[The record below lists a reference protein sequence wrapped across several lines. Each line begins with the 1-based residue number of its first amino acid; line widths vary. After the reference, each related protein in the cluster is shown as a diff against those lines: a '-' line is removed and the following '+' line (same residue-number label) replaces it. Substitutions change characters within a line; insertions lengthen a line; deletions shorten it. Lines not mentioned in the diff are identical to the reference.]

1 MRLINPLSGN
11 LMPLTLVRHRFS
23 VDTYEEM
30 IDRGILREDDRVE
43 LIRGEIINKMP
54 ISDLH
59 AASVKRLNRTLG
71 KAIGDRV
78 LVGVQD
84 PIRLDDSEPEP
95 DISLL
100 VPRDDFYRAG
110 KPRPADII
118 LLIEVSDTSLDFDRE
133 VKRPL
138 YAEAGIRELWIVNLE
153 EETLE
158 VHRDPTS
165 EGEYRQVS
173 VLRRG
178 QEVEIAA
185 LPGIKFA
192 VADLL

>member
-1 MRLINPLSGN
+1 
-11 LMPLTLVRHRFS
+11 MPLTLVRHRFS

-30 IDRGILREDDRVE
+30 INRGILHEDDRVE

-54 ISDLH
+54 IGDLH

-71 KAIGDRV
+71 KALGDRV
-78 LVGVQD
+78 LIGVQD

-138 YAEAGIRELWIVNLE
+138 YAEAGIRELWIVKLE
-153 EETLE
+153 EDCLE
-158 VHRDPTS
+158 VHRDPTPA
-165 EGEYRQVS
+165 GEYRDIS
-173 VLRRG
+173 ILRRG

-185 LPGIKFA
+185 FPGIKFA